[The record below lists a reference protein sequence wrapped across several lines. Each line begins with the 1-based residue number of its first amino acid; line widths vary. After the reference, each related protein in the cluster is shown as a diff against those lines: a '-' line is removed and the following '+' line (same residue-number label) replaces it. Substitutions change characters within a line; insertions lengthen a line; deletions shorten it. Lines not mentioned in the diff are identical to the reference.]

1 MQLPRQGV
9 DVKLSGGLLAQES
22 EASGESTWLVYAHG
36 TEPLT
41 FTWRR
46 KLDDHHAVLPLRLR
60 GSLTQLVGL
69 GEDSTSIYAEVKLEV
84 VQGAARE
91 ARIQL
96 PGNITIN
103 QVSGAMVADWEVKSG
118 ELAVTFLEPV
128 EQGASFVIA
137 GETRTPREGKIEVPV
152 MRLIDSERETG
163 GIAVE
168 VLGAGEIK
176 KAKQQGLEEAD
187 ATDLGEMVAN
197 RQTPSLAAFR

>member
-1 MQLPRQGV
+1 M
-9 DVKLSGGLLAQES
+9 
-22 EASGESTWLVYAHG
+22 WLVYGRG
-36 TEPLT
+36 TGPLT

-118 ELAVTFLEPV
+118 ELAVTFLEPG
-128 EQGASFVIA
+128 EEGAALVIA
-137 GETRTPREGKIEVPV
+137 RERRTPREGKIANPV
-152 MRLIDSERETG
+152 VRASDLERE
-163 GIAVE
+163 AC
-168 VLGAGEIK
+168 
-176 KAKQQGLEEAD
+176 
-187 ATDLGEMVAN
+187 
-197 RQTPSLAAFR
+197 